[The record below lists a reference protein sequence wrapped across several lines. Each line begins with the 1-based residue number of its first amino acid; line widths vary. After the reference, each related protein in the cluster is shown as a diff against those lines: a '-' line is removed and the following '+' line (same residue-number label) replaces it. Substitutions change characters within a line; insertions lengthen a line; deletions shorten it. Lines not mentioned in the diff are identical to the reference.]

1 MLVNMNNNNFLAQIN
16 ITFHDELLLKQAL
29 THRSYINEHGADDVG
44 DNERL
49 EFLGDAVLDFIVG
62 DMLYR
67 RYPNMPEGDLTRLRA
82 ALVRTESLAELA
94 QRLQLGLQL
103 RMGKGEEGTGGR
115 DRQTNLCAVFEA
127 LVGALYLD
135 QGVEAVK
142 NFAEPYLNSQLEQIL
157 NESLDK
163 DARSQLQE
171 WSQAELNLTPLYR
184 TVSATGPDHQK
195 EFLVEV
201 VIGETVAGEG
211 KGRSKQ
217 TGAQAAARA
226 ALQRVNNGEFP

>member
-1 MLVNMNNNNFLAQIN
+1 MNNPNMFAQIS
-16 ITFHDELLLKQAL
+16 TLFSDVLLLKQAL

-49 EFLGDAVLDFIVG
+49 EFLGDAVLDFVVG
-62 DMLYR
+62 EMLYR
-67 RYPNMPEGDLTRLRA
+67 RYPTMPEGDLTRLRA

-94 QRLQLGLQL
+94 QQLRLGEQL

-115 DRQTNLCAVFEA
+115 DRQTNLCAAFEA

-135 QGVEAVK
+135 QGIEAVK
-142 NFAEPYLNSQLEQIL
+142 ALAEPYLNSQLEQIL
-157 NESLDK
+157 NESLDR

-171 WSQAELNLTPLYR
+171 WSQAELNLTPVYR

-201 VIGETVAGEG
+201 VIGDAVAGQG
-211 KGRSKQ
+211 TGRSKQ
-217 TGAQAAARA
+217 TGAQAAARE
-226 ALQRVNNGEFP
+226 ALQRVKNGELPQ

>member
-135 QGVEAVK
+135 QGHCK
-142 NFAEPYLNSQLEQIL
+142 RG
-157 NESLDK
+157 ESVPFD
-163 DARSQLQE
+163 R
-171 WSQAELNLTPLYR
+171 
-184 TVSATGPDHQK
+184 
-195 EFLVEV
+195 
-201 VIGETVAGEG
+201 IEG
-211 KGRSKQ
+211 
-217 TGAQAAARA
+217 AA
-226 ALQRVNNGEFP
+226 